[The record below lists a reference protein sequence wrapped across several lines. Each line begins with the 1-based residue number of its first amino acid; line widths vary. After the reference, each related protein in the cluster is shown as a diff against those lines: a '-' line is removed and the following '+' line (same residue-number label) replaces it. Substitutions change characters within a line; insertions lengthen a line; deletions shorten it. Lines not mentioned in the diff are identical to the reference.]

1 MLNFSSFTD
10 NNSLGKLK
18 NSIRY
23 NETEGDIENVYK
35 NSEALSNHISSNIL
49 ESLRE
54 QLSRQGLQVDVES
67 EQDLETSD

>member
-18 NSIRY
+18 NSSRY

>member
-1 MLNFSSFTD
+1 MLNFSSFTE

-18 NSIRY
+18 NSLRY

>member
-1 MLNFSSFTD
+1 MLNCSSFTGHSGLGKFK
-10 NNSLGKLK
+10 NSLK
-18 NSIRY
+18 Y

-54 QLSRQGLQVDVES
+54 QLSRQGLQLDVES
-67 EQDLETSD
+67 EQDLETLD

>member
-10 NNSLGKLK
+10 NNSSGKLK

>member
-1 MLNFSSFTD
+1 MLNFSSFTE

-18 NSIRY
+18 NSLRY

-67 EQDLETSD
+67 EQELETSD

>member
-18 NSIRY
+18 NSLRY